1 MKYDTWGTGNTRRLF
16 CICCLIYS
24 FSKAT
29 FSNRKKRALG
39 VNSRSD
45 RIWFYRVCKK
55 AVLRLSVCYH

>member
-1 MKYDTWGTGNTRRLF
+1 MIN
-16 CICCLIYS
+16 S
-24 FSKAT
+24 FSKTT

-45 RIWFYRVCKK
+45 RIWFYRVCNK